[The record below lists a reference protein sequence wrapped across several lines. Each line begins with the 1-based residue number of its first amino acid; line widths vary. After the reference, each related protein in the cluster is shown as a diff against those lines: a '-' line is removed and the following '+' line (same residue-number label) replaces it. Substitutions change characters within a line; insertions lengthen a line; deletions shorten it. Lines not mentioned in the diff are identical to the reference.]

1 MLDFVLP
8 LIGGGL
14 FFLLT
19 TLVHA
24 KNEGDVTYSELEEA
38 KWKKELGVFSGKARQ
53 MEWVYRTTYRHP
65 VLMRLPG
72 VVLIAVALVILLVE
86 NPQLALSLVGV
97 AGILI
102 AAVLVVLLVEK
113 LR

>member
-1 MLDFVLP
+1 MLNLVLP

-24 KNEGDVTYSELEEA
+24 KNEEDVRNSELKEA
-38 KWKKELGVFSGKARQ
+38 EWKKELGVFSGKARQ
-53 MEWVYRTTYRHP
+53 VEWLYRMTYRHP

-72 VVLIAVALVILLVE
+72 VVLLAAGLVILLFE
-86 NPQLALSLVGV
+86 N
-97 AGILI
+97 
-102 AAVLVVLLVEK
+102 
-113 LR
+113 LRT